1 MGSTPSRQRLSRR
14 ASASLALRLASG
26 SLVCKAARDGA
37 DDKLSRNFFRKEPAM
52 RDERVGK
59 LARLLVEYSI
69 EAGEGDQVL
78 VSAEVGAG
86 PLIGALYERLLQ
98 VGATPVTQIGLPG
111 MQELFFEH
119 AQELHYEEIPRVTH
133 AIYEGVDAQIGILS
147 PSNTMALANVDPE
160 KQQALQ
166 KRNKPLSEMMLEKDR
181 WVLTLFPTEALAQES
196 HMGLFE
202 YEEFA
207 FEAMGLNEEDPV
219 RFWSEKSA
227 EQERLK
233 ERLEEAREIR
243 IVGPETDLS
252 LSVEGRTFVNSAGMR
267 NMPCGE
273 VFTGPLEDSANGT
286 VYFGVPAAI
295 AGREISGARLRFEEG
310 KVVEASA
317 EKGEEYLMS
326 LLEADAGAR
335 YLGELGIG
343 TNYGIRRASANVLF
357 DEKLG
362 GTVHLAIGR
371 SYAQTGGKND
381 SSVHTDLVCD
391 LREGGEL
398 YADGELIQEDGRF
411 LEFDLAG

>member
-1 MGSTPSRQRLSRR
+1 LPDPGLYHWPRC
-14 ASASLALRLASG
+14 
-26 SLVCKAARDGA
+26 CKAAGDDA
-37 DDKLSRNFFRKEPAM
+37 DDKLSGNFFRKEPLM
-52 RDERVGK
+52 VDERIGK
-59 LARLLVEYSI
+59 LARILVDYSI

-86 PLIGALYERLLQ
+86 PLIGALYARLLQ
-98 VGATPVTQIGLPG
+98 VGATAVTQISLPG

-119 AQELHYEEIPRVTH
+119 AQELHYQEIPQVTR
-133 AIYEGVDAQIGILS
+133 AIYEGVDAQIGIRA
-147 PSNTMALANVDPE
+147 PSNTRALANVDPE

-166 KRNKPLSEMMLEKDR
+166 KRNKPLSEMMLEIDR
-181 WVLTLFPTEALAQES
+181 WVLTLFPTEALAQEA
-196 HMGLFE
+196 HMSLSE

-219 RFWSEKSA
+219 RYWSQMSA

-233 ERLEEAREIR
+233 ARLEEAREIR
-243 IVGPETDLS
+243 IVGPETDLT

-273 VFTGPLEDSANGT
+273 VFTGPIEDSANGT

-295 AGREISGARLRFEEG
+295 AGREISGVRIRLEEG
-310 KVVEASA
+310 KIVEASA
-317 EKGEEYLMS
+317 EKGEEYLSS
-326 LLEADAGAR
+326 LLDADDGAR

-343 TNYGIRRASANVLF
+343 TNYGIRRARANVLF

-391 LREGGEL
+391 LREGGAL
-398 YADGELIQEDGRF
+398 YADGELIQENGRF
-411 LEFDLAG
+411 LEFDLAGVPDAR

>member
-1 MGSTPSRQRLSRR
+1 MT
-14 ASASLALRLASG
+14 
-26 SLVCKAARDGA
+26 DG
-37 DDKLSRNFFRKEPAM
+37 
-52 RDERVGK
+52 RVGK
-59 LARLLVEYSI
+59 LARVLVDYSI
-69 EAGEGDQVL
+69 EAREGDQVL
-78 VSAEVGAG
+78 VFGEVGAG
-86 PLIGALYERLLQ
+86 PLFNELYARLLQ
-98 VGATPVTQIGLPG
+98 VGATPITQVSLPG

-119 AQELHYEEIPRVTH
+119 AQELHYKEIPGVTR
-133 AIYEGVDAQIGILS
+133 AIYEGVDAQIGIRS
-147 PSNTMALANVDPE
+147 PSNTRALANVDPS
-160 KQQALQ
+160 KQQDLQ
-166 KRNKPLSEMMLEKDR
+166 RRNRPLSEMVLEKDR
-181 WVLTLFPTEALAQES
+181 WVLTLFPTEALAQEAYMS
-196 HMGLFE
+196 LAE

-207 FEAMGLNEEDPV
+207 FEAMGLNEDDPV
-219 RFWSEKSA
+219 RYWGEKSA
-227 EQERLK
+227 QQERLK
-233 ERLEEAREIR
+233 KRLEEAREIR
-243 IVGPETDLS
+243 IVGPETDLT
-252 LSVEGRTFVNSAGMR
+252 LSVEGRTFVNSAGKH

-273 VFTGPLEDSANGT
+273 VFTGPVEDSANGT

-295 AGREISGARLRFEEG
+295 EGREVSGARLRFEEG
-310 KVVEASA
+310 KVVEAGA

-371 SYAQTGGKND
+371 SYAETGGKND

-398 YADGELIQEDGRF
+398 YADGELIQENGRF